1 MYRLFLSE
9 CRKIRWALISLLILA
24 ETFVSFFLAAESV
37 ESLAYYF
44 PKNWNT
50 LYFQAV
56 LYHGMFFLP
65 FFTGIFA
72 AFLCF
77 YEHKNGAWKQLLT
90 IPIPRYKIFLSKF
103 LMLIVILAF
112 QQVLFLAGYLI
123 AGNIIHTQ
131 DSVPWKT
138 VITGVIG
145 GWLSIFPLAMLQVHL
160 CTRFKSF
167 GTALLFNISMVIP
180 NIVITGLPSW
190 LGAWFPFAPPYYAM
204 FPQGINLSPRLDP
217 YSFSAILILTF
228 SLSLI
233 LGIRSFVRRQWT
245 N

>member
-1 MYRLFLSE
+1 ME
-9 CRKIRWALISLLILA
+9 IL
-24 ETFVSFFLAAESV
+24 VSFFLAAGSV

-44 PKNWNT
+44 PKSWNT

-103 LMLIVILAF
+103 LMLLVLLAF
-112 QQVLFLAGYLI
+112 QQILFFAGYLA
-123 AGNIIHTQ
+123 AGSIIHVQ
-131 DSVPWKT
+131 DFIPWKA
-138 VITGVIG
+138 VLTGVVG
-145 GWLSIFPLAMLQVHL
+145 GWLSCFPLAVLQVYL

-180 NIVITGLPSW
+180 NIVLTGLPSS

-204 FPQGINLSPRLDP
+204 FPQGLNLSPRLEP
-217 YSFSAILILTF
+217 LSFSAILVLTF
-228 SLSLI
+228 SIYLL